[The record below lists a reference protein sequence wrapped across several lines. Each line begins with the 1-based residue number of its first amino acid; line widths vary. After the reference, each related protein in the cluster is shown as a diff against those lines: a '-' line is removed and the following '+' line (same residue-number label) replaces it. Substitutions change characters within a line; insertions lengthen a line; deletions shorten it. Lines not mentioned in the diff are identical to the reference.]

1 MDVGIGATSSLE
13 ASFVVFSDSIV
24 SADFVGSAGV
34 GVVAGGR
41 GMDVDEATLLIEAEG
56 AMDGLEPSKPNC
68 KGNLIDGSGK
78 SGHHDRAH
86 GSVVQQPVNPFP
98 WHS

>member
-1 MDVGIGATSSLE
+1 MVS
-13 ASFVVFSDSIV
+13 ASFLV
-24 SADFVGSAGV
+24 SADCEVFAGV
-34 GVVAGGR
+34 CVVVGGGR
-41 GMDVDEATLLIEAEG
+41 GMDVDSSTLLVEADGVIEV
-56 AMDGLEPSKPNC
+56 LEPSPANC
-68 KGNLIDGSGK
+68 KGNLIDGSAK